1 MELFEIDYKLRIKR
15 RTHMSN
21 LIIKEYSEYI
31 REEKGLTPSTLEAY
45 TRDIEQ
51 FMDYLKNNN
60 IFDLTKVNKT
70 IIITYL
76 LHLQKTGRASSTIS
90 RNLASIRCF
99 YQYLLNNNLIKEDP
113 THNLRSPKVEKKIPD
128 ILTKEEVNILLSQ
141 PNQDNFKGARDKAML
156 ELLYATGIR
165 VSEIVALDLD
175 NLDLNLGYL
184 HLKDL
189 DSSERVVPIGSFAL
203 KYLINYINNFRDS
216 VLKDKDEMALFLNY
230 SGSRLTRQGF
240 WKIIKEYTKESNID
254 KKITPHTLRHSFAV
268 HLLQNGA
275 DIKTV
280 QEMLGHS
287 DISTTQMYCFAT
299 DNKDI
304 KDVYKKTHPR
314 A

>member
-1 MELFEIDYKLRIKR
+1 
-15 RTHMSN
+15 MSS
-21 LIIKEYSEYI
+21 LIIKEYSDYI
-31 REEKGLTPSTLEAY
+31 KEEKRLASSTLEAY
-45 TRDIEQ
+45 IKDIEQ
-51 FMDYLKNNN
+51 FIDYLNSNN
-60 IFDLTKVNKT
+60 ISDLTKVNKT

-76 LHLQKTGRASSTIS
+76 LYLQKIGRASSTIS

-128 ILTKEEVNILLSQ
+128 ILTKKEVNLLLSQ

-184 HLKDL
+184 YLKDL
-189 DSSERVVPIGSFAL
+189 DTSERVVPIGNFAL
-203 KYLINYINNFRDS
+203 KYLVNYINNYRNEM
-216 VLKDKDEMALFLNY
+216 LKDRDETALFLNY
-230 SGSRLTRQGF
+230 NGGRLTRQGF
-240 WKIIKEYTKESNID
+240 WKIIKEYAKKSNID

-275 DIKTV
+275 NIKIV

-287 DISTTQMYCFAT
+287 DISTTQMYYFAT
-299 DNKDI
+299 DNKEL
-304 KDVYKKTHPR
+304 KDVYEKTHPR

>member
-1 MELFEIDYKLRIKR
+1 
-15 RTHMSN
+15 MSN
-21 LIIKEYSEYI
+21 LIIREYSDYI

-51 FMDYLKNNN
+51 FMDYLNNNN
-60 IFDLTKVNKT
+60 IPNLIKVNKT

-76 LHLQKTGRASSTIS
+76 LHLQKTGKASSTIS

-128 ILTKEEVNILLSQ
+128 ILTKEEVNLLLSQ

-175 NLDLNLGYL
+175 NLDLGLGYL
-184 HLKDL
+184 HIKDS
-189 DSSERVVPIGSFAL
+189 DTSERVVPIGSFAL
-203 KYLINYINNFRDS
+203 KYLINYINNYRNE
-216 VLKDKDEMALFLNY
+216 VLKDKEEMALFLNY
-230 SGSRLTRQGF
+230 NGGRLTRQGF

-287 DISTTQMYCFAT
+287 DISTTQMYYFAT
-299 DNKDI
+299 DNKEL
-304 KDVYKKTHPR
+304 KDVYEKTHPR

>member
-1 MELFEIDYKLRIKR
+1 MSEIIMKKYMD
-15 RTHMSN
+15 
-21 LIIKEYSEYI
+21 YI
-31 REEKGLTPSTLEAY
+31 RNEKELTPNTLEAY
-45 TRDIEQ
+45 VRDIMQ
-51 FMDYLKNNN
+51 FNEYLINNN
-60 IFDLTKVNKT
+60 IKDPIIVNKT

-76 LHLQKTGRASSTIS
+76 MQLQKDGKATSTIS

-113 THNLRSPKVEKKIPD
+113 THNLRSPKCEKKLPS
-128 ILTKEEVNILLSQ
+128 ILTKEEVDILLSQ
-141 PNQDNFKGARDKAML
+141 PCKDNFKEIRDKAML

-165 VSEIVALDLD
+165 VSEIIALNMD
-175 NLDLNLGYL
+175 NLNLKLGYL
-184 HLKDL
+184 YL
-189 DSSERVVPIGSFAL
+189 DKSFANERVVPIGSVAL
-203 KYLINYINNFRDS
+203 KCLNNYIDNYRCE
-216 VLKDKDEMALFLNY
+216 VLKGEEQEALFLNY
-230 SGSRLTRQGF
+230 NGNRLTRQGF
-240 WKIIKEYTKESNID
+240 WKIIKGYTIKSKID

-299 DNKDI
+299 DKKKL
-304 KDVYKKTHPR
+304 KDVYEKSHPR